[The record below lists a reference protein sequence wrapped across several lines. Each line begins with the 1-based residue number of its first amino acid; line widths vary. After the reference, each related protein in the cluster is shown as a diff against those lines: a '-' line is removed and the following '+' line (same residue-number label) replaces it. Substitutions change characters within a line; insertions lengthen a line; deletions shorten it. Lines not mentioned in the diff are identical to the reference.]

1 MTFNGFFFLVQHIGN
16 IMDLTLLIIGGFI
29 VAIVGAGALALMQN
43 AKDADEAW
51 EEAIRKEQNKH
62 IK

>member
-1 MTFNGFFFLVQHIGN
+1 MTTIFAIIFVV
-16 IMDLTLLIIGGFI
+16 MLLASA
-29 VAIVGAGALALMQN
+29 VSLALFQN

>member
-1 MTFNGFFFLVQHIGN
+1 MIIFVILFVV
-16 IMDLTLLIIGGFI
+16 MLL
-29 VAIVGAGALALMQN
+29 ASAVGLALFQNAKN

>member
-1 MTFNGFFFLVQHIGN
+1 MTTIFVILFV
-16 IMDLTLLIIGGFI
+16 IMVIAST
-29 VAIVGAGALALMQN
+29 VGLAPFQN

-51 EEAIRKEQNKH
+51 DEAIKNKQNKD

>member
-1 MTFNGFFFLVQHIGN
+1 
-16 IMDLTLLIIGGFI
+16 MDLTLLIIGGFI

-43 AKDADEAW
+43 AKEADEAW
-51 EEAIRKEQNKH
+51 EEAIRNKQNKD

>member
-1 MTFNGFFFLVQHIGN
+1 MQHIGN

-51 EEAIRKEQNKH
+51 EEAIKNKQNKD

>member
-1 MTFNGFFFLVQHIGN
+1 MTFA
-16 IMDLTLLIIGGFI
+16 LL
-29 VAIVGAGALALMQN
+29 QS

-51 EEAIRKEQNKH
+51 EKAIKNKQNKD

>member
-1 MTFNGFFFLVQHIGN
+1 MITIFVIFFGIMLLASAIG
-16 IMDLTLLIIGGFI
+16 
-29 VAIVGAGALALMQN
+29 LALFQN
-43 AKDADEAW
+43 ARDADEAW

>member
-1 MTFNGFFFLVQHIGN
+1 MDFLFSATHWN
-16 IMDLTLLIIGGFI
+16 FMDLTLLIIGGFI

-51 EEAIRKEQNKH
+51 EEAIKNKQNKD

>member
-1 MTFNGFFFLVQHIGN
+1 MITIFVILFGIMLLASAIG
-16 IMDLTLLIIGGFI
+16 
-29 VAIVGAGALALMQN
+29 LALFQN
-43 AKDADEAW
+43 ARDADEAW

>member
-1 MTFNGFFFLVQHIGN
+1 MTTIFAIIFVV
-16 IMDLTLLIIGGFI
+16 MLL
-29 VAIVGAGALALMQN
+29 ASAVGLALFQN

>member
-1 MTFNGFFFLVQHIGN
+1 MITIFVIIFV
-16 IMDLTLLIIGGFI
+16 IMLLASA
-29 VAIVGAGALALMQN
+29 VALALVQN
-43 AKDADEAW
+43 ARDADEEW

>member
-1 MTFNGFFFLVQHIGN
+1 MATIFVILFVVVSFVS
-16 IMDLTLLIIGGFI
+16 
-29 VAIVGAGALALMQN
+29 VASLALFQN

-51 EEAIRKEQNKH
+51 EEAIKNKQNKD

>member
-1 MTFNGFFFLVQHIGN
+1 MIMIVLIILAIILVSSIMTFA
-16 IMDLTLLIIGGFI
+16 LL
-29 VAIVGAGALALMQN
+29 QS

-51 EEAIRKEQNKH
+51 EKAIKNKRNKD